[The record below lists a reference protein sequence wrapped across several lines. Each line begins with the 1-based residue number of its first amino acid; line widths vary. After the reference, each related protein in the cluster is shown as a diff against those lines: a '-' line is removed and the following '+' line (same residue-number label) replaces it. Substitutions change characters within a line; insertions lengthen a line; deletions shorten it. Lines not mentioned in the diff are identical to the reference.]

1 MKLQCDKIN
10 VTGLMESQCTDDI
23 IVTRTLP
30 GGRNWKPF
38 VKEIEARLIG
48 EYQHCGAVQTGDGPI
63 VNYIKYGLTLR
74 SLDTQLTV

>member
-10 VTGLMESQCTDDI
+10 VTGLMGSQCTDDI

-38 VKEIEARLIG
+38 VKEIVDVDSAVVLC
-48 EYQHCGAVQTGDGPI
+48 CGAVL
-63 VNYIKYGLTLR
+63 YR
-74 SLDTQLTV
+74 